1 MEKELM
7 TFVDELISRYP
18 ILEKS
23 KADIC
28 MAYSVLEDCYSHGG
42 KLLVC
47 GNGGSAA
54 DSEHIV
60 GELMKGFR
68 LPRRIAP
75 ALAKALREANPTWGG
90 ELANKLQG
98 ALPAIAL
105 TGHSALS
112 TAYLNDVDGLMC
124 FAQQVVGY
132 GDAGDV
138 LLGISTSGDA
148 KNVLYAVITARAK
161 GLKVIGLTGR
171 DGGCLGRITDVAIKV
186 VEDETYKVQELHL
199 PVYHCLCLMLEKNF
213 FG

>member
-1 MEKELM
+1 
-7 TFVDELISRYP
+7 
-18 ILEKS
+18 
-23 KADIC
+23 

-90 ELANKLQG
+90 ELADKLQG

-124 FAQQVVGY
+124 YAQQVVGY

-171 DGGCLGRITDVAIKV
+171 DGGCLGRMADACIRVCAV
-186 VEDETYKVQELHL
+186 ETYKAQELHL
-199 PVYHCLCLMLEKNF
+199 PVYHCLCLMLERHF
-213 FG
+213 FN